1 MSKYD
6 ALGDY
11 LRGQSAD
18 EVPMTFAE
26 IERLTGA
33 KLPRSAYEHRPWWSN
48 NGSNS
53 VMTKIWL
60 NAGFRSARV
69 DMAGRKLVFERMR
82 GKRGIAEEGR
92 MFMAE
97 QYQPADKAAA
107 RSGLHPLIGSMKG
120 TFTIKPGWDPTKP
133 ALDPEEL
140 DAMEANLD
148 RTADLIESGLSKK
161 PR

>member
-26 IERLTGA
+26 IERLTGS
-33 KLPRSAYEHRPWWSN
+33 KLPRSAHEHRPWWSN

-53 VMTKIWL
+53 VMTKVWL

-69 DMAGRKLVFERMR
+69 DMAGRKLVFERLR
-82 GKRGIAEEGR
+82 GKRGLAEDTK
-92 MFMAE
+92 MFE
-97 QYQPADKAAA
+97 SA
-107 RSGLHPLIGSMKG
+107 RSQTSADQVQKTGRHPMIGALKG
-120 TFTIKPGWDPTKP
+120 TFTIEPGYDLTQP
-133 ALDPEEL
+133 AMPEW
-140 DAMEANLD
+140 
-148 RTADLIESGLSKK
+148 ADLIDKK
-161 PR
+161 YGPEKSR